1 MKRNYKILVLVLLFA
16 VASCSFTT
24 KSFDDPNKDKTLIE
38 LITYVLENGHYDAK
52 DINDSFSK
60 EVFEDYMEALDPLK
74 RYFYASD
81 IEEFKAYELKI
92 DDQIK
97 NSEISFFDLT
107 HTRLQKRMEEA
118 KGIYKEILAQPFD
131 FSKEEKIDTDYEEIA
146 YVSSKEEMKNR
157 WRKQLKFN
165 TIAN

>member
-1 MKRNYKILVLVLLFA
+1 MKIIFNAMRRNFKILVLVLLFA

-52 DINDSFSK
+52 NIDDSFSK
-60 EVFEDYMEALDPLK
+60 EVFQDYVEALDPLK

-81 IEEFKAYELKI
+81 IEEFRAFEDKI

-97 NSEISFFDLT
+97 NREINFFDLT
-107 HTRLQKRMEEA
+107 HT
-118 KGIYKEILAQPFD
+118 
-131 FSKEEKIDTDYEEIA
+131 
-146 YVSSKEEMKNR
+146 
-157 WRKQLKFN
+157 
-165 TIAN
+165 

>member
-74 RYFYASD
+74 RNF
-81 IEEFKAYELKI
+81 
-92 DDQIK
+92 
-97 NSEISFFDLT
+97 
-107 HTRLQKRMEEA
+107 
-118 KGIYKEILAQPFD
+118 
-131 FSKEEKIDTDYEEIA
+131 
-146 YVSSKEEMKNR
+146 
-157 WRKQLKFN
+157 
-165 TIAN
+165 